1 MLRNS
6 LILDGEWTLVTDP
19 GDVGQKKGW
28 FKEPDRKGGITVRVP
43 SVWDLWLPDY
53 DGVAWYYHT
62 FALDAS
68 WLGRRAALQFDA
80 VNYHATV
87 WVNGELAGEHEG
99 GYTPFSLDVSPLIR
113 DGENLVAVRVVD
125 PKQPEGFGEF
135 HPKELPIAKETGY
148 WSFAGIYGS
157 VRLESTPVEFLSDL
171 FVKPD
176 INRERIV
183 VDVTA
188 ACGPDRRV
196 RLSVP
201 GTPFSVEGA
210 PGRLTLDVPGCKQW
224 SPEHPR
230 LHTLRGELLDGS
242 GVADTFS
249 VRFGL
254 REFTVKDNRFHL
266 NARPI
271 FIKGV
276 LYQPDYARSLAAP
289 ESVELARREIE
300 QVREAGFNMMRLHIR
315 PASPV
320 TLDLCDEL
328 GMLCY
333 AEPSIGW
340 IRNSA
345 HMLRRCGASVREM
358 ILRDRNHPSVV
369 IWGML
374 NETGNADYVTNGG
387 AQTIKG
393 ELCKLA
399 RSLDP
404 TRVVID
410 DAAGVN
416 ASREPSRYMKPHS
429 EQFTE
434 FDDLHIYQRAP
445 VDLDIENYYRQTGEP
460 DMLVTISEFGFGGS
474 EDLPGVIAQY
484 GEHPETF
491 KDARFLQGLLDSMSQ
506 GFAERGLDR
515 IFGDYSGFA
524 RAMQELQCDA
534 ARLQVDAM
542 RANPKIAG
550 YCYTQFADAGHEFC
564 AGMVDRWRRPKPVLA
579 ALADAQRP
587 VRPIIQ
593 IPETNLLPRQE
604 VPVTVLLANEDR
616 LEGFGEVSLQLTGPT
631 GQVLWKKKRA
641 IAKIP
646 RHGRELWEGSIAASG
661 SCGPH
666 RFTVRLI
673 RDGRIA
679 ASADADL
686 YVVAPPE
693 VRDTDIH
700 VVDPLNEWTDRFRPF
715 ARPGTPLAPLHIIPP
730 LANTIRAYP
739 ENDLGQVLAQVR
751 GGAVALFFGP
761 PDDWNDLAERL
772 GEQLSA
778 TPKDSVGCFL
788 PVVHY
793 ARVHPVF
800 EGLPSRCLM
809 RQPYRNVVPA
819 KAFVE
824 IGEEGICGSLDTM
837 PAATGNYMAEEQR
850 WWGSDVLVRRYGAGR
865 LVFTHLRILE
875 SLGRDPVADRLFVN
889 LLTHFGRRSVPPD
902 LLLPPDA
909 RAVEWMRNERNQ
921 NVRRWMVIGEF
932 PNWDR
937 CSGHNHAY
945 PPEQAI
951 DFEATYPGWYRAVRW
966 QRWFSRNQDKH
977 LIDLQAAFSPVFEYY
992 PKCDRAVG
1000 YAYAEFNAER
1010 RQEVK
1015 VHLGLQDATKVWL
1028 NGTLLFET
1036 ENQVPHDQF
1045 EEESVD
1051 AVTKQGKNTLLVK
1064 CSKIP
1069 GPFKFSLDLVSN
1081 SRAPLAIKWWR

>member
-19 GDVGQKKGW
+19 DDAGLRKRW
-28 FKEPDRKGGITVRVP
+28 FDAPDRNGGIAVRVP
-43 SVWDLWLPDY
+43 SVWDLWIPDY
-53 DGVAWYYHT
+53 DGVAWYFHK

-68 WLGRRAALQFDA
+68 WLGRRAALHFDT

-87 WVNGELAGEHEG
+87 WVNGGLAGEHEG
-99 GYTPFSLDVSPLIR
+99 GYTPFSLDVSGLVR
-113 DGENLVAVRVVD
+113 DGENFVAVRVVD
-125 PKQPEGFGEF
+125 PKHPEGFGAF

-148 WSFAGIYGS
+148 WSFAGIWGS
-157 VRLESTPVEFLSDL
+157 VRLESTPVEHLSGL

-176 INRERIV
+176 LNRERV
-183 VDVTA
+183 TVDVTA
-188 ACGPDRRV
+188 VAGAERRV
-196 RLSVP
+196 RLTVD
-201 GTPFSVEGA
+201 GTPFSAEGL
-210 PGRLTLDVPGCKQW
+210 PGTLRLDVPGCKTW

-230 LHTLRGELLDGS
+230 LHTLRAELLDDS
-242 GVADTFS
+242 GVIDVLP

-254 REFTVKDNRFHL
+254 REFSVKDNRFHL
-266 NARPI
+266 NGRPI

-276 LYQPDYARSLAAP
+276 LQQPDYARSLAAP
-289 ESVELARREIE
+289 ESADLARREIE
-300 QVREAGFNMMRLHIR
+300 LARAAGFNMMRLHIK
-315 PASPV
+315 PAPPI
-320 TLDLCDEL
+320 TLDLADEL
-328 GMLCY
+328 GMLLY
-333 AEPSIGW
+333 EEPSIGW
-340 IRNSA
+340 IRNSDQ
-345 HMLRRCGASVREM
+345 MRRCCEASVREM

-374 NETGNADYVTNGG
+374 NEGGNADYVTHGG
-387 AQTIKG
+387 AQTIKDD
-393 ELCKLA
+393 LCKLA

-410 DAAGVN
+410 DSAGVN
-416 ASREPSRYMKPHS
+416 ATREPSRYIKPHS
-429 EQFTE
+429 EAFVE

-445 VDLDIENYYRQTGEP
+445 VDLDIENYYRQNGEP
-460 DMLVTISEFGFGGS
+460 GMLVTVSEFGFGGS
-474 EDLPGVIAQY
+474 EDLPDVIAQY

-491 KDARFLQGLLDSMSQ
+491 KDARFLQGLLDAVGH

-515 IFGDYSGFA
+515 IFGDYSGLA

-534 ARLQVDAM
+534 AKLQIDAM

-564 AGMVDRWRRPKPVLA
+564 AGVVDRWRRPKPALA
-579 ALADAQRP
+579 ALAEAQRP
-587 VRPIIQ
+587 VHPIIQ
-593 IPETNLLPRQE
+593 IPETNLSPRQE
-604 VPVTVLLANEDR
+604 VPVTVLLANEER

-641 IAKIP
+641 ISKIP
-646 RHGRELWEGSIAASG
+646 KHGRELWEGTIAASG

-666 RFTVRLI
+666 KFTVRLI
-673 RDGRIA
+673 KDGMIV

-693 VRDTDIH
+693 TKDTHIH
-700 VVDPLNEWTDRFRPF
+700 VVDPNGEWTDRCRPF
-715 ARPGTPLAPLHIIPP
+715 ARPGTPLAPLHIVPP
-730 LANTIRAYP
+730 LANSIRAYP
-739 ENDLGQVLAQVR
+739 ENDLGQVFAQVR
-751 GGAVALFFGP
+751 NGAVAFFFSP
-761 PDDWNDLAERL
+761 PEDWNDLAERL
-772 GEQLSA
+772 GDELSA

-793 ARVHPVF
+793 AKVHPAF

-809 RQPYRNVVPA
+809 RQPYRNVIPA
-819 KAFVE
+819 RSFVE
-824 IGEEGICGSLDTM
+824 TGEEDICGSLDTM
-837 PAATGNYMAEEQR
+837 PAASSNYMAGESK
-850 WWGSDVLVRRYGAGR
+850 WWGTDVLVRRYGAGR
-865 LVFTHLRILE
+865 IVFTHLRILE
-875 SLGRDPVADRLFVN
+875 NLGRDPVAERLFVN
-889 LLTHFGRRSVPPD
+889 LLTHFGRRSVPPEMVMA
-902 LLLPPDA
+902 PDA
-909 RAVEWMRNERNQ
+909 RAVEWMRGERNQ
-921 NVRRWMVIGEF
+921 QLRRWMLIGEF

-951 DFEATYPGWYRAVRW
+951 DFDATYPGWYKAVRW
-966 QRWFSRNQDKH
+966 QRWFSRAQDKH
-977 LIDLQAAFSPVFEYY
+977 VIDLQAAFSPVFEYY
-992 PKCDRAVG
+992 PKFDRAVG
-1000 YAYAEFNAER
+1000 YAYAEFTAER
-1010 RQEVK
+1010 RQEMK
-1015 VHLGLQDATKVWL
+1015 VHLGLQDATKVWF
-1028 NGTLLFET
+1028 NGVLIFET

-1081 SRAPLAIKWWR
+1081 THAPLLIKWWR